1 MPPKSA
7 KTNTITTITS
17 ATTQVIIQPS
27 TTTQMVDATTTEEED
42 NTTTEDET
50 TQDSECEMP
59 LGQLTVSGRLSEM
72 PQGQLTVSGSILP
85 AIQELQAEES
95 EEESEDSASEPED
108 GESETE
114 VQFIRSALL
123 EQLGTQSTG
132 LLAPGT
138 WLYLLTGQALTK
150 FVRLTKYHTYGNP
163 MATDVATKLA
173 IDIARSQQVVA
184 PLTAINT
191 QDGELFVIDDVYN
204 LMALRNLSDGVLE
217 KLTVMLV
224 VYEFR
229 ALADPPAKALFTRLN
244 TRQQFTIETQSVSDI
259 DQFMAIILANP
270 AIKDGIKS
278 SAANKKANFP
288 HVSSSELRKSFQEVI
303 SRVSTT
309 GSKPDISSLANRLI
323 DFNCICKGK
332 PISTLFGLHISG
344 STHTGDAIDEK
355 TRERYKKMVA
365 KDFYLASPYG
375 RQWPQ
380 FLLGRADTEIIAVQ
394 KGSSAAVIPTI
405 SQKFS
410 FTLKK
415 V

>member
-1 MPPKSA
+1 MPPKST
-7 KTNTITTITS
+7 KTHTNTNT
-17 ATTQVIIQPS
+17 ANQVVIQPS
-27 TTTQMVDATTTEEED
+27 TATQMVDTTTTEEED
-42 NTTTEDET
+42 NITTTEDET
-50 TQDSECEMP
+50 TQDSESE
-59 LGQLTVSGRLSEM
+59 LQQRQLTVSS
-72 PQGQLTVSGSILP
+72 TILP
-85 AIQELQAEES
+85 AIQELQSEES
-95 EEESEDSASEPED
+95 ESESDESAS
-108 GESETE
+108 ESETE
-114 VQFIRSALL
+114 IQFIRSALL
-123 EQLGTQSTG
+123 EQLGKQPNG
-132 LLAPGT
+132 LLAAGT
-138 WLYLLTGQALTK
+138 WLYLLTGTVLTK
-150 FVRLTKYHTYGNP
+150 FVRLTKYHTYGNQLVSD
-163 MATDVATKLA
+163 TATKLA

-184 PLTAINT
+184 PLSAINT
-191 QDGELFVIDDVYN
+191 QDGELFVIDDVYT

-229 ALADPPAKALFTRLN
+229 ALAEPPAKVLFTRLN

-259 DQFMAIILANP
+259 DHFMTIILAHP
-270 AIKDGIKS
+270 AIKDGIKL

-288 HVSSSELRKSFQEVI
+288 HVSSSELRKSFQEI
-303 SRVSTT
+303 INRVRAT
-309 GSKPDISSLANRLI
+309 GSKPDISALANRLI

-332 PISTLFGLHISG
+332 PISTLFGLHIHG

-355 TRERYKKMVA
+355 TRDRYKKMVA

-380 FLLGRADTEIIAVQ
+380 FLLGRSDTEIIAVP